1 MHTRQYLNPAALW
14 HDQPCCGLT
23 VRPAPLCP
31 QLLTAPLMEQRAATM
46 HSVLAALASP
56 MLPGSHLLIP
66 ASVRGRCRA
75 LLLLMWAT
83 LGWLLPT
90 LALLPMEEDA
100 VAGQREGQ
108 AGEAAAAAAPGQ
120 AAGREQNHGAAAG
133 GPADTRIG
141 ERRTSWVRALVSALR
156 PLQPS
161 AAADVDP
168 WAPQPTPVYPHPRL
182 LWVLRWWVLISVV
195 WAAACVAV
203 GN

>member
-1 MHTRQYLNPAALW
+1 MHTRQCLNPAALW
-14 HDQPCCGLT
+14 HDKPSCGLT

-31 QLLTAPLMEQRAATM
+31 QLLTAPLMEQRAGAM

-108 AGEAAAAAAPGQ
+108 AGEAAGQ
-120 AAGREQNHGAAAG
+120 AAGRGQRQGPGAG
-133 GPADTRIG
+133 GPGDTRIG
-141 ERRTSWVRALVSALR
+141 KGRTSWERVLVSALR
-156 PLQPS
+156 TLQPS

-168 WAPQPTPVYPHPRL
+168 WAPQPAPVYAHPRL
-182 LWVLRWWVLISVV
+182 LWVLRWWVLISVI